1 MILKYYH
8 FEGNSIELKKCEA
21 KYELEDL
28 VKIVYVISENQKYMT
43 EARLRAKDILR
54 NCSFEMVDSAK

>member
-8 FEGNSIELKKCEA
+8 FEGNSIELKKCES

-28 VKIVYVISENQKYMT
+28 IKVVFVIGETQKYNT

-54 NCSFEMVDSAK
+54 